1 MAEFGTFSLKDAIAP
16 ALQVQQMQLQQAET
30 QGVLAK
36 LARDEQARN
45 QTQAI
50 MQQFAGRPD
59 EAADALLAAGYVD
72 AAKSVVD
79 IGNQKSKKAGDAF
92 DRWNS
97 ALTTMSSML
106 GKVSEAADPDLAYSL
121 VRPGML
127 GLFERLNPGQDVSTL
142 LPEKFDA
149 AALSSASTEVEK
161 IAKALG
167 RARKSGDAEL
177 AGVLEQ
183 RLGALT
189 QGRETPGEAAAK
201 AAAVKKAEM
210 GVLQEGGA
218 FAGQG
223 MDAQYWNAINNGDPA
238 SPEYASAYFE
248 LFTRPRFVQT
258 DEGFVPIQTS
268 PPPNVRPPGVA
279 TAGRPPATA
288 SGGAPVPGAPA
299 ATAGPVVAG
308 TEKPPSYTQEQNN
321 AYTYSERIQAS
332 NRIIDQLV
340 EQGFEPG
347 LGMRARENLAGSYGV
362 RPQEQQFLQAERDLI
377 TAILRKESGATIS
390 DNEFET
396 ARRQYIPQRGD
407 SPEVLRQ
414 KADARR
420 RAFETMRS
428 SAGTGRTGASPGGG
442 SGVGQQFTNPS
453 TGEVI
458 EWNGTAYVP
467 VN

>member
-79 IGNQKSKKAGDAF
+79 IGNQKSKKEADAF
-92 DRWNS
+92 ARMRDT
-97 ALTTMSSML
+97 LTTFKGMFDTV
-106 GKVSEAADPDLAYSL
+106 GKSRDPIVAWKAL
-121 VRPGML
+121 RPGMVS
-127 GLFERLNPGQDVSTL
+127 LFEMLNPGQDMSEV
-142 LPEKFDA
+142 LPENFDA
-149 AALSSASTEVEK
+149 AALSQRASEIEDLVSGLKRAQENGDPQT
-161 IAKALG
+161 AAALQ
-167 RARKSGDAEL
+167 ARID
-177 AGVLEQ
+177 V
-183 RLGALT
+183 LT
-189 QGRETPGEAAAK
+189 QGRETP
-201 AAAVKKAEM
+201 
-210 GVLQEGGA
+210 GA

-223 MDAQYWNAINNGDPA
+223 MDAQYWNAIINGDPA

-248 LFTRPRFVQT
+248 QFTRPRFVQT

-458 EWNGTAYVP
+458 EWNGSAYVP

>member
-79 IGNQKSKKAGDAF
+79 IGNQKSKKEADAF
-92 DRWNS
+92 ARMRDT
-97 ALTTMSSML
+97 LTTFKGMFDTV
-106 GKVSEAADPDLAYSL
+106 GKSRDPIVAWKAL
-121 VRPGML
+121 RPGMVS
-127 GLFERLNPGQDVSTL
+127 LFEMLNPGQDMSEV
-142 LPEKFDA
+142 LPENFDA
-149 AALSSASTEVEK
+149 AALSQRASEIEDLVSGLKRAQENGDPLT
-161 IAKALG
+161 AAALQ
-167 RARKSGDAEL
+167 ARID
-177 AGVLEQ
+177 V
-183 RLGALT
+183 LT
-189 QGRETPGEAAAK
+189 QGRETP
-201 AAAVKKAEM
+201 
-210 GVLQEGGA
+210 GA

-248 LFTRPRFVQT
+248 LFQRPRFVQT
-258 DEGFVPIQTS
+258 DKGFVPIQTS